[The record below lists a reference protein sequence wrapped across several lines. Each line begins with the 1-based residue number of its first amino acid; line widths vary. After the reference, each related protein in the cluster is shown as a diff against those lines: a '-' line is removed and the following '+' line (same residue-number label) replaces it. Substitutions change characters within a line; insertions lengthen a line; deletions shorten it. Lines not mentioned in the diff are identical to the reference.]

1 MYEEIERVLDQ
12 HVRPLLRGHGG
23 DMEVL
28 GLEDGVLRFRLLGKC
43 SGCPA
48 ADLTTEELIRSE
60 VVERVPEVRQVA
72 LVRETSQELL
82 VQAREILRRRH
93 GG

>member
-48 ADLTTEELIRSE
+48 AGLTTAPRWWNGCRRCVRWRWCRRPAGSCWIRPG
-60 VVERVPEVRQVA
+60 RF
-72 LVRETSQELL
+72 
-82 VQAREILRRRH
+82 
-93 GG
+93 